1 MFKLIVPD
9 EEQLPQRLDECVILL
24 RAKEKP
30 CSSAKNDNRLG
41 RYDLASFL
49 SAIRILLRIS
59 CWFAADSTDSASLI
73 SANICVPTIFTF
85 EGFAVVCINK

>member
-30 CSSAKNDNRLG
+30 CSFAKNDNRLG
-41 RYDLASFL
+41 KYDLASFL
-49 SAIRILLRIS
+49 SATRILLRIS

-73 SANICVPTIFTF
+73 SANICVPTIFTL
-85 EGFAVVCINK
+85 EGFVVVCINK